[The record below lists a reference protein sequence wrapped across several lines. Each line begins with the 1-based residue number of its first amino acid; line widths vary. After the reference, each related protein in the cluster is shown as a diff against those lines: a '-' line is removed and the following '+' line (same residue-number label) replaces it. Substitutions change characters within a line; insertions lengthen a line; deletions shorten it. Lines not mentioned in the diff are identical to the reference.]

1 MAQTGRRVSGAGVL
15 IIGLIT
21 WLCAISS
28 FLDAH
33 SALVLAATPAPDQPY
48 LHEVWTTEQGLP
60 QNSVTSLVQTRD
72 GYLWLGTFGGL
83 ARFDGIK
90 FTVFDTGNTPEL
102 LSNRILCLHQDRDG
116 ALWIG
121 TEDGG
126 LTRYARG
133 RFTTYTTKDGLP
145 TNFIARLSEDHQG
158 NLWIRS
164 SGEMVRWT
172 EGHIF
177 RERTIFGFPS
187 QDVII
192 LTAVPDGSLW
202 GVVKNPPRL
211 FRSQQGVVTTYNT
224 IDNIRFD
231 RLSDNLTSIMAG
243 PEGHVYVNT
252 DQALSRFS
260 NDGLTA
266 LIKYPS
272 TDQASERTQTARD
285 ARGPGTPISLL
296 PTLTLTKQFIPY
308 KDRRGE
314 VRFLT
319 PLGFARLEHGQFITM
334 GRLPALSN
342 GGPSALRVRAVIED
356 QEGNIW
362 VASIGAGLHRF
373 RLSPVVAYGQED
385 GLADAEFQIIAG
397 DHEGRLALVAKDERA
412 YRFDRGTFSAWPL
425 NDGGPKIAAVGHG
438 REGTLWLWI
447 ERGLARL
454 QEGRLTSFDSPVGFF
469 PPAATTVL
477 YEDREGVLW
486 IGRAGLDNRGRLVR
500 FQDGRFTVYQAR
512 DGLASNDVR
521 VIHQDRQG
529 ALWIGGTGGLSRLE
543 DGVFTN
549 YTTEQGLSHN
559 YVRAIYEDAD
569 STLWLGTYGGGLD
582 RFKNG
587 VFSHITTRQGLFDNI
602 VSWILEDGQGNF
614 WMSCN
619 RGLYRARRQDLN
631 DLAEG
636 KTASITCTA
645 YGVRDG
651 MKTSECNGG
660 RQPAGWKTPDGRLWF
675 PTLKGVVAVDPGQL
689 NDVPPLVAIEQ
700 VRIDQTPLD
709 WQEKLEAPPS
719 QGDLEIHY
727 TGLSFAAPE
736 KVRFKY
742 RLEGYDANWV
752 EAGPRRMAYYTKLPP
767 GRYRFRVL
775 ASNNDGVWNDEG
787 AAMELT
793 LAPHFYQTAW
803 FSALCVVGLLLAV
816 WGGVKLRLKRL
827 ERRTRELEV
836 KIKERTAEVIEQK
849 DQLACANEQLT
860 AVNEQLAHANQDL
873 LSIFNQWRSGV
884 MTTDADGRV
893 AFLSRTAERLFDQH
907 LRQVA
912 GRPWAEAIPAPEQ
925 VKAELQAIARRSPE
939 QRTKLPIYIEKPGG
953 ERYWVEI
960 EVQDDPRDPR
970 CKIFFLYDVSA
981 VYNLSRLVG
990 EEARFHDL
998 VGESPPMQM
1007 VFRQIRD
1014 VALVDSTVLIQGETG
1029 TGKELVARAIHQRS
1043 ARKTRPFIPV
1053 NCAGLTESLVASQLF
1068 GHKRGSFT
1076 GAVADQMG
1084 VFEAAQGGTVF
1095 LDEIGDIPLSVQTSL
1110 LRVLQEKEISRLG
1123 DSTPRPVD
1131 VRVIAATHRDLN
1143 QLVAEGRFRQ
1153 DLLYRI
1159 RVICLQVPALRERRS
1174 DVPLL
1179 TAWFLNRACTTSD
1192 APIKEVGQ
1200 ETMQSLMNYEW
1211 PGNVRELSNAIESA
1225 VVRSQGV
1232 IIRPEDLPVEVTHQA
1247 PPPSQPDD
1255 RSSSLPDVSS
1265 AAPTVNETRATMP
1278 GRPAWGDP
1286 RLDRK
1291 QQLLDV
1297 LQRTG
1302 GNRTAAARLLG
1313 VGRSTLYRWLQ
1324 ELGLET
1330 GEENSDEHE

>member
-1 MAQTGRRVSGAGVL
+1 MREKGTVKRRVLTLLPIVGLFSIVETGRA
-15 IIGLIT
+15 
-21 WLCAISS
+21 A
-28 FLDAH
+28 LDVARTR
-33 SALVLAATPAPDQPY
+33 SEKY
-48 LHEVWTTEQGLP
+48 LHQVWTTEQGLP
-60 QNSVTSLVQTRD
+60 QNSVTSVVQTRD

-102 LSNRILCLHQDRDG
+102 LSNRILCLHEDRAG

-121 TEDGG
+121 TENGG

-133 RFTTYTTKDGLP
+133 TFTTYTTKDGLP
-145 TNFIARLSEDHQG
+145 GNSAGRLSKDHQG

-164 SGEMVRWT
+164 GDEMVRWK

-177 RERTIFGFPS
+177 REPTIFGFPNR
-187 QDVII
+187 DVII
-192 LTAVPDGSLW
+192 LTAVQDGSLW
-202 GVVKNPPRL
+202 GVVRNPLRL
-211 FRSQQGVVTTYNT
+211 FRSQLGVVTTYSTVNNVPLESLY
-224 IDNIRFD
+224 DDFVD
-231 RLSDNLTSIMAG
+231 LVAG
-243 PEGHVYVNT
+243 PEGDVYVNT
-252 DQALSRFS
+252 DQVLIRFF
-260 NDGLTA
+260 NDSLTV

-272 TDQASERTQTARD
+272 ADR
-285 ARGPGTPISLL
+285 P
-296 PTLTLTKQFIPY
+296 FIPY
-308 KDRRGE
+308 QDRQGQG
-314 VRFLT
+314 RFLT
-319 PLGFARLEHGQFITM
+319 PLGFARLEHGQVIPM
-334 GRLPALSN
+334 GRLPVDSN
-342 GGPSALRVRAVIED
+342 GRPLALKVRDVIED
-356 QEGNIW
+356 REGNIW

-373 RLSPVVAYGQED
+373 RLSPVTTYGQED
-385 GLADAEFQIIAG
+385 GLADDEFQTMTG
-397 DHEGRLALVAKDERA
+397 NQEGRLALITRGESA
-412 YRFDRGTFSAWPL
+412 YRFDRGAFSLWPPS
-425 NDGGPKIAAVGHG
+425 DGGPKLAAVGSGH
-438 REGTLWLWI
+438 EGTFWLWT

-454 QEGRLTSFDSPVGFF
+454 KRGHLTGYDSPDGVF
-469 PPAATTVL
+469 PPAATTAL
-477 YEDREGVLW
+477 YQDREGTLW

-500 FQDGRFTVYQAR
+500 FQDGHFTVYQER
-512 DGLASNDVR
+512 EGLASNDVR
-521 VIHQDRQG
+521 VIHQDRHR
-529 ALWIGGTGGLSRLE
+529 ALWVGGAGGLTRLK
-543 DGVFTN
+543 DGVFTT
-549 YTTEQGLSHN
+549 YTTAQGLSHN
-559 YVRAIYEDAD
+559 YVRAIYEDGD
-569 STLWLGTYGGGLD
+569 GTLWLGTYGGGLNRLKD
-582 RFKNG
+582 GRFR
-587 VFSHITTRQGLFDNI
+587 HITTREGLFDNI
-602 VSWILEDGQGNF
+602 VSWILEDDQGNF

-631 DLAEG
+631 DLADG
-636 KTASITCTA
+636 KVASITSIS

-675 PTLKGVVAVDPGQL
+675 PTLKGVVAVDPTRL
-689 NDVPPLVAIEQ
+689 NGVPPLVAIEQ
-700 VRIDQTPLD
+700 IRLDQTPVD
-709 WQEKLEAPPS
+709 GQEKLELPPS
-719 QGDLEIHY
+719 RGDLEIHY

-742 RLEGYDANWV
+742 RLDGYDAHWV
-752 EAGPRRMAYYTKLPP
+752 EAGTRRVAYYTKLPP
-767 GRYRFRVL
+767 GWYRFRVL
-775 ASNNDGVWNDEG
+775 AANNDGVWNEAG
-787 AAMELT
+787 AAMEFT
-793 LAPHFYQTAW
+793 LEPHFYQTAW
-803 FSALCVVGLLLAV
+803 FYALCVAGLLLVV

-836 KIKERTAEVIEQK
+836 KVQERTAEVIEQK
-849 DQLACANEQLT
+849 DRLAHANEQLS
-860 AVNEQLAHANQDL
+860 AANEQLGQANQNM

-893 AFLSRTAERLFDQH
+893 AFLSRTAERLFDQS
-907 LRQVA
+907 LRQVV
-912 GRPWAEAIPAPEQ
+912 GRPWTEAIPVLEQ
-925 VKAELQAIARRSPE
+925 AKARLQAIARRPPE
-939 QRTKLPIYIEKPGG
+939 QRTKLPIYIEKPGE

-970 CKIFFLYDVSA
+970 CTIFFLYDVTE
-981 VYNLSRLVG
+981 VYNLGRLVS

-998 VGESPPMQM
+998 VGESAAMQM

-1014 VALVDSTVLIQGETG
+1014 VALVDSTVLIHGETG

-1095 LDEIGDIPLSVQTSL
+1095 LDEIGDIPLGVQTSL
-1110 LRVLQEKEISRLG
+1110 LRVLQEKEITRLG
-1123 DSTPRPVD
+1123 ESTPRPVD

-1143 QLVAEGRFRQ
+1143 QLVIEGRFRQ

-1159 RVICLQVPALRERRS
+1159 RVIHLQVPPLRERRS

-1179 TAWFLNRACTTSD
+1179 TAWFLHQARATNKGSV
-1192 APIKEVGQ
+1192 KEVSQ
-1200 ETMQSLMNYEW
+1200 ETMQALMNYEW

-1225 VVRSQGV
+1225 VVRSQGM
-1232 IIRPEDLPVEVTHQA
+1232 IIRPEDLPLEVTHHA
-1247 PPPSQPDD
+1247 PAPGRTNDLPPSP
-1255 RSSSLPDVSS
+1255 PAVSS
-1265 AAPTVNETRATMP
+1265 TAPTVNETKAPMA

-1324 ELGLET
+1324 EFGLET
-1330 GEENSDEHE
+1330 GEEDSDERE